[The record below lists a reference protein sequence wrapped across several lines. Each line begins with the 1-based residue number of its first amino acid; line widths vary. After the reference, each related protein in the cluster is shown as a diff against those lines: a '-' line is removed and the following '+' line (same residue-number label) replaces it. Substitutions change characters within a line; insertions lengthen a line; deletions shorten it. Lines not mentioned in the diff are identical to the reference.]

1 MRDGRLILNDH
12 RRTTSA
18 RVVGCERREVDPKRP
33 PPYNV
38 GPKRSARVV
47 GCERREVDPKRP
59 PPYNKCEGGGV

>member
-33 PPYNV
+33 PPYN
-38 GPKRSARVV
+38 
-47 GCERREVDPKRP
+47 
-59 PPYNKCEGGGV
+59 KCEGGGV